1 MLESVM
7 PYVVG
12 AALMLFAGVPF
23 VLLLLALFVSVADR
37 PEPARPH
44 VTVTYNIDARAIHY
58 APPPPT
64 TWAGPPA
71 LALGAEE
78 ADDAEPVYLPQWREG
93 ARLALPAGRTVYD
106 ARIQRQ

>member
-1 MLESVM
+1 M

-12 AALMLFAGVPF
+12 AGLMLLAGVPVVF
-23 VLLLLALFVSVADR
+23 LLLALFVSVADR
-37 PEPARPH
+37 PEAAQPN

-58 APPPPT
+58 APMPT
-64 TWAGPPA
+64 SWAGPPA
-71 LALGAEE
+71 LGAEE
-78 ADDAEPVYLPQWREG
+78 DDAGEPVYLPQWREG